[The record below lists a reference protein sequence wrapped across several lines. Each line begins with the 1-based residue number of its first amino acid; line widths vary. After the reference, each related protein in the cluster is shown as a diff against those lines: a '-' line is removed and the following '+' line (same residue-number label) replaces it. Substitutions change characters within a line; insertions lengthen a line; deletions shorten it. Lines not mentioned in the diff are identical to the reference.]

1 MANAYVIDGN
11 SIKLPSD
18 ISAKLKLKKGME
30 LKVIS
35 DEEDGILVLKVVES
49 KSKDF
54 LGIKGIGKE
63 IWKGQDAQEYVNQE
77 RSEWN

>member
-1 MANAYVIDGN
+1 MTNAYVIDEN
-11 SIKLPSD
+11 SIKLPSE

-35 DEEDGILVLKVVES
+35 DEEGSIIILKIITEN
-49 KSKDF
+49 KKNFAD
-54 LGIKGIGKE
+54 IKGTGKE
-63 IWKGQDAQEYVNQE
+63 IWNDVDAQEYVNQE

>member
-1 MANAYVIDGN
+1 MANAYVLDGN
-11 SIKLPSD
+11 SIKLPGD

-35 DEEDGILVLKVVES
+35 DDEDGILVLKVIES
-49 KSKDF
+49 KHKDIF
-54 LGIKGIGKE
+54 AIKGIGKE